1 MISKCAKCKCT
12 TKKVSDANKLF
23 MDKYLITDPTVYA
36 CPNCGEEYLD
46 SCEYERIRKKIGAL
60 EPNLR
65 SVQEVLAKVKFLVL

>member
-1 MISKCAKCKCT
+1 
-12 TKKVSDANKLF
+12 
-23 MDKYLITDPTVYA
+23 MDKYLITDATVYA